1 MKANLN
7 IEEELNIMEK
17 YKLSPNELFTIRVL
31 LLAKEEYNEE
41 YLFRFLS
48 IPEPM
53 RGDLRST
60 LVSLQDKGIIL
71 KSYKIPNKG
80 EQFYPEEVEFN
91 KAFLKNFFR
100 ASYEMGFEIYSPYIQ
115 RELVKRGLSPKEA
128 LQNIK
133 DQTKMAKDALQA
145 VVDGGRWITASRAP
159 AWHKF
164 NVLGFKPVFHEGKN
178 ILLPPLATTGA
189 GADYDGDC
197 QWGHVFLLT
206 KS

>member
-80 EQFYPEEVEFN
+80 EQFYPE
-91 KAFLKNFFR
+91 
-100 ASYEMGFEIYSPYIQ
+100 
-115 RELVKRGLSPKEA
+115 
-128 LQNIK
+128 
-133 DQTKMAKDALQA
+133 
-145 VVDGGRWITASRAP
+145 
-159 AWHKF
+159 
-164 NVLGFKPVFHEGKN
+164 
-178 ILLPPLATTGA
+178 
-189 GADYDGDC
+189 
-197 QWGHVFLLT
+197 
-206 KS
+206 